1 MRFCRLLSQRLP
13 MSRVF
18 RQIILQSSAFVLIAA
33 APGGLAAQS
42 TPRTGAPV
50 SGTWAGEATIGEG
63 IGSSAAL
70 LLFRSPTWALRAA
83 ASISSSSVET
93 GLGEARRLTST
104 ALRVG
109 ARRYARSG
117 LGLRPVA
124 GFGLEVFDQGFN
136 GTAVGAYGEYGAV
149 YFFNPHVSLGA
160 TGEIRALRSEGGG
173 SSFSASLARLI
184 GTVYF

>member
-13 MSRVF
+13 MSPLF

-42 TPRTGAPV
+42 AAGAGAPV
-50 SGTWAGEATIGEG
+50 RGTWAGEAAIGEG

-70 LLFRSPTWALRAA
+70 LLFRSSTWALLAA
-83 ASISSSSVET
+83 ANISSSSIDV
-93 GLGEARRLTST
+93 GSGENRRLTST

-109 ARRYARSG
+109 ARRYARNG

-124 GFGLEVFDQGFN
+124 GFGLTVVDRGF
-136 GTAVGAYGEYGAV
+136 GGSAVGAYGEYGAV
-149 YFFNPHVSLGA
+149 YLFNPHVSLGA
-160 TGEIRALRSEGGG
+160 TGEIRAYRSDGGDSG
-173 SSFSASLARLI
+173 FSASLARLI

>member
-1 MRFCRLLSQRLP
+1 

-18 RQIILQSSAFVLIAA
+18 RLVPLRSLVSVIIAA
-33 APGGLAAQS
+33 SPLGLVAQS
-42 TPRTGAPV
+42 TARTGAPV

-63 IGSSAAL
+63 FGSSAAL

-83 ASISSSSVET
+83 ASITSSSVDQGIGQE
-93 GLGEARRLTST
+93 RRLTST

-117 LGLRPVA
+117 LGLRPIA
-124 GFGLEVFDQGFN
+124 GLGLEVFDQGFG
-136 GTAVGAYGEYGAV
+136 GTSVGAYGEYGAV

-160 TGEIRALRSEGGG
+160 TGEIRAFSRDGGG

>member
-1 MRFCRLLSQRLP
+1 
-13 MSRVF
+13 MSRLSRLILF
-18 RQIILQSSAFVLIAA
+18 RSLSSALIAA
-33 APGGLAAQS
+33 APLGLVAQS

-50 SGTWAGEATIGEG
+50 SGTWAGEAAIGEG
-63 IGSSAAL
+63 LGSSAAL

-83 ASISSSSVET
+83 ASVNSSSVET

-124 GFGLEVFDQGFN
+124 GLGLEVFDQGFG
-136 GTAVGAYGEYGAV
+136 GTSVGAYGEYGAV

-160 TGEIRALRSEGGG
+160 TGEIRGLRSDGGG